1 MNLEPYYIIN
11 MKRTIIF
18 SIISLLFATAV
29 IAQTPAKYW
38 VAFTDKKGTP
48 YSIDKPEAF
57 LSPRAIELRKA
68 HSIAIDERDI
78 PVNPDY
84 VRQVLALDTAAR
96 CFTTSKWLNGMTV
109 YALREDMKEAIE
121 KLPFVDSVE
130 RTDVPKDTLLPPW
143 EPAYV
148 FPGSGGQPSFTYQ
161 TDVLKNHD
169 FNYGK
174 AAQQVRVNNVQWLHR
189 MGFRGEGMQMMI
201 LDGGFQNI
209 DTISCFKAMRE
220 DHRLL
225 GARNFVEPEK
235 DPMRRHSHGTM
246 VLSCIASYLPG
257 KLVGTAPMVQVYV
270 AQTEES
276 GSEDR
281 VEEDNWVA
289 GLEYADSLGCQV
301 LNSSLGYTTFDDTVN
316 QRTYADLTGEISR
329 ASRGATIAASKGLL
343 ICNSAGNEGGKKWKY
358 IGAPADAKDILTVGA
373 VNVKRKRAYF
383 SSFGPTADGRIKPD
397 ACAVGRNTYVS
408 TPVGIITMADGTSF
422 SSPML
427 SGMVAC
433 LWQAFPEKSNYEI
446 MEAVRQAGDRNMV
459 MNGNV
464 YAAPDTNDGYGYGIA
479 DFLRA
484 YNILTFGGEDDV
496 LFAAYSHEM
505 NTKTSNQF
513 AVIVKSA
520 EKQMYSTLAITATPL
535 TYHNGK
541 ATEGKPVKVKVFQ
554 HHIDADDEL
563 SGLVHTITL
572 PKLPKSK
579 PYQLYRVDFVID
591 GKTVSRIVGL
601 EQPVLP

>member
-1 MNLEPYYIIN
+1 
-11 MKRTIIF
+11 MKKLMLIVMATVMMAAA
-18 SIISLLFATAV
+18 FA
-29 IAQTPAKYW
+29 QSPAKYW

-57 LSPRAIELRKA
+57 LSPRALELRKA
-68 HSIAIDERDI
+68 HGIAIDERDL

-96 CFTTSKWLNGMTV
+96 CFTTTKWLNGMTV
-109 YALREDMKEAIE
+109 YALRDDMKEAIE

-130 RTDVPKDTLLPPW
+130 RTDVPKEPLPPAG
-143 EPAYV
+143 PAYV
-148 FPGSGGQPSFTYQ
+148 FPGGGGQPMLTYQ
-161 TDVLKNHD
+161 SDIQKNND
-169 FNYGK
+169 FDYGQ
-174 AAQQVRVNNVQWLHR
+174 ATLQVRVNNVHWLHR

-201 LDGGFQNI
+201 LDGGFENI
-209 DTISCFKAMRE
+209 DTISCLKALRD

-235 DPMRRHSHGTM
+235 DPMRKHSHGTM
-246 VLSCIASYLPG
+246 VLSCIASYTPG
-257 KLVGTAPMVQVYV
+257 LLVGTAPMVKVHV

-316 QRTYADLTGEISR
+316 QRTYADLTGEVSR
-329 ASRGATIAASKGLL
+329 ASRAATIAASKGLL
-343 ICNSAGNEGGKKWKY
+343 ICNSAGNEGASKWKY
-358 IGAPADAKDILTVGA
+358 IGAPADAKDILSVGA
-373 VNVKRKRAYF
+373 VNVKGKRAYF

-397 ACAVGRNTYVS
+397 ACAVGRSTYLS
-408 TPVGIITMADGTSF
+408 TPAGIVTIADGTSF

-446 MEAVRQAGDRNMV
+446 MEAVRQAGGHNFRL
-459 MNGNV
+459 NG
-464 YAAPDTNDGYGYGIA
+464 ARISMPDSNDGYGYGIT

-484 YNILTFGGEDDV
+484 YNILKYGEKDV
-496 LFAAYSHEM
+496 LILGDCGYCSTSRSINAITMGGLTPDAITITPISFIDGKIVEGKTHNLKFKTTETSQGFFSHE
-505 NTKTSNQF
+505 
-513 AVIVKSA
+513 I
-520 EKQMYSTLAITATPL
+520 P
-535 TYHNGK
+535 
-541 ATEGKPVKVKVFQ
+541 
-554 HHIDADDEL
+554 
-563 SGLVHTITL
+563 L
-572 PKLPKSK
+572 PKVSK
-579 PYQLYRVDFVID
+579 NSFQLYRLDFVIK
-591 GKTVSRIVGL
+591 GKTVSRIVGN
-601 EQPVLP
+601 EQLAGEYSVNDRTVNL

>member
-1 MNLEPYYIIN
+1 
-11 MKRTIIF
+11 MKRI
-18 SIISLLFATAV
+18 LLLALATVFATAV
-29 IAQTPAKYW
+29 FAQAPAKYW

-68 HSIAIDERDI
+68 HGIAIDERDL

-109 YALREDMKEAIE
+109 YALREDMKEAVE
-121 KLPFVDSVE
+121 KLPFVDSVQ
-130 RTDVPKDTLLPPW
+130 RTDVPKEPLPPV

-148 FPGSGGQPSFTYQ
+148 FPGSGGQPTFSYQ
-161 TDVLKNHD
+161 TDIQKNSD
-169 FNYGK
+169 FDYGNATK
-174 AAQQVRVNNVQWLHR
+174 QVRVNNVQWLHR
-189 MGFRGEGMQMMI
+189 MGFRGEGMQMMV

-209 DTISCFKAMRE
+209 DTISCFNILRN

-235 DPMRRHSHGTM
+235 DPMRKHSHGTM

-301 LNSSLGYTTFDDTVN
+301 LNSSLGYTTFDDSIN
-316 QRTYADLTGEISR
+316 QRTYADLTGEVSR
-329 ASRGATIAASKGLL
+329 ASRAATIAASKGLL

-373 VNVKRKRAYF
+373 VNTKRKRAYF
-383 SSFGPTADGRIKPD
+383 SSFGPTADGRIKPE

-446 MEAVRQAGDRNMV
+446 MDAVRQAGDRNIRF
-459 MNGNV
+459 NGKV
-464 YAAPDTNDGYGYGIA
+464 IVQPDTNDGYGYGIT

-484 YNILTFGGEDDV
+484 YNILKYGDEGV
-496 LFAAYSHEM
+496 MIHNYSQE
-505 NTKTSNQF
+505 NAVPTSNMFGFTLSQHD
-513 AVIVKSA
+513 
-520 EKQMYSTLAITATPL
+520 YSNLQVTATPL
-535 TYHNGK
+535 IFLNGK
-541 ATEGKPVKVKVFQ
+541 VTVGKPKKAKVRQLVTDCEGEQGYVFM
-554 HHIDADDEL
+554 
-563 SGLVHTITL
+563 L
-572 PKLPKSK
+572 PKLPKNK
-579 PYQLYRVDFVID
+579 PYQLYNIDFIIH
-591 GKTVSRIVGL
+591 GKIVSRIVGL
-601 EQPVLP
+601 EQPVDEPKQ

>member
-1 MNLEPYYIIN
+1 
-11 MKRTIIF
+11 MKKI
-18 SIISLLFATAV
+18 LLATLVTVLVA
-29 IAQTPAKYW
+29 AAFGQSPAKYW

-68 HSIAIDERDI
+68 HGIAIDERDL

-96 CFTTSKWLNGMTV
+96 CFTTSKWHNGMTV
-109 YALREDMKEAIE
+109 YALREDMKEAME

-148 FPGSGGQPSFTYQ
+148 FPGSGGQPIHSYQ
-161 TDVLKNHD
+161 SDIQKKND
-169 FNYGK
+169 FDYGE
-174 AAQQVRVNNVQWLHR
+174 AAKQVRVNNVHWLHR
-189 MGFRGEGMQMMI
+189 MGFRGEGMQMMV
-201 LDGGFQNI
+201 LDGGFENI
-209 DTISCFKAMRE
+209 DTISCFRILRD

-225 GARNFVEPEK
+225 GARNFVQPEK
-235 DPMRRHSHGTM
+235 DPMRRHTHGTM

-301 LNSSLGYTTFDDTVN
+301 LNSSLGYTTFDDSVN
-316 QRTYADLTGEISR
+316 QRTYADMTGDVSR
-329 ASRGATIAASKGLL
+329 ASRAATIAASKGLL
-343 ICNSAGNEGGKKWKY
+343 ICNSAGNEGGKKWNY
-358 IGAPADAKDILTVGA
+358 IGAPADAKDILSVGA
-373 VNVKRKRAYF
+373 VNVHGKRAYF

-397 ACAVGRNTYVS
+397 ACAVGRSTHLS
-408 TPVGIITMADGTSF
+408 TPAGIITIADGTSF

-446 MEAVRQAGDRNMV
+446 MEAVRKAGSHNISL
-459 MNGNV
+459 NGETITE
-464 YAAPDTNDGYGYGIA
+464 PDSNDGYGYGIT

-484 YNILTFGGEDDV
+484 YNILMYGNENDV
-496 LFAAYSHEM
+496 LFMEYSKEM
-505 NTKTSNQF
+505 FDKTSSQF
-513 AVIVKSA
+513 TAIVKSLDK
-520 EKQMYSTLAITATPL
+520 EPYSTLTVTATPL
-535 TYHNGK
+535 VYRDGK
-541 ATEGKPVKVKVFQ
+541 AIEGKPVKVKMAKEIVN
-554 HHIDADDEL
+554 IKAGL
-563 SGLVHTITL
+563 SGLGYVITL
-572 PKLPKSK
+572 PKLPKNK

-591 GKTVSRIVGL
+591 GKMVSRVVGL
-601 EQPVLP
+601 EQPAE

>member
-1 MNLEPYYIIN
+1 
-11 MKRTIIF
+11 MKKTIIF
-18 SIISLLFATAV
+18 SIITLLFATTF
-29 IAQTPAKYW
+29 AQAPAKYW

-68 HSIAIDERDI
+68 HGIAIDARDL

-84 VRQVLALDTAAR
+84 VRQVLDLDTAAR

-109 YALREDMKEAIE
+109 YATREDMKEAIE
-121 KLPFVDSVE
+121 TLPFVDSVQ
-130 RTDVPKDTLLPPW
+130 RTDVPKEPLPPV

-148 FPGSGGQPSFTYQ
+148 FPGSGGQPTFSYQ
-161 TDVLKNHD
+161 PDIQKNNE
-169 FNYGK
+169 FNYGN
-174 AAQQVRVNNVQWLHR
+174 AAPQMRVNNVQWLHR
-189 MGFRGEGMQMMI
+189 MGFRGEGMQMMV

-209 DTISCFKAMRE
+209 DTISCFNILRN

-235 DPMRRHSHGTM
+235 DPMRKHSHGTM

-257 KLVGTAPMVQVYV
+257 KIVGTAPMVQVYV

-289 GLEYADSLGCQV
+289 GVEYADSLGCQV
-301 LNSSLGYTTFDDTVN
+301 LNSSLGYTTFDDSIN
-316 QRTYADLTGEISR
+316 QRTYADLTGRVSR
-329 ASRGATIAASKGLL
+329 ASIAATIAASKGLL

-358 IGAPADAKDILTVGA
+358 IGTPADAMDILSVGA
-373 VNVKRKRAYF
+373 VNTKRKRAYF
-383 SSFGPTADGRIKPD
+383 SSVGPTADGRIKPD
-397 ACAVGRNTYVS
+397 ACAVGRNTYIS
-408 TPVGIITMADGTSF
+408 TPTGLITIADGTSF

-427 SGMVAC
+427 SGMVTC

-446 MEAVRQAGDRNMV
+446 MEAVRQAGDRNISF
-459 MNGNV
+459 NGKV
-464 YAAPDTNDGYGYGIA
+464 IAQPDTNDGYGYGIT

-484 YNILTFGGEDDV
+484 YNILKFGDEDV
-496 LFAAYSHEM
+496 MIHSYSQE
-505 NTKTSNQF
+505 NAVPTSNMFGFTLSQ
-513 AVIVKSA
+513 
-520 EKQMYSTLAITATPL
+520 QDYSNLQVTATPL
-535 TYHNGK
+535 AFEGEKVFEGK
-541 ATEGKPVKVKVFQ
+541 AKNVKIRQIITENGQQGYVVV
-554 HHIDADDEL
+554 
-563 SGLVHTITL
+563 L

-579 PYQLYRVDFVID
+579 PYQLYRLDFLF
-591 GKTVSRIVGL
+591 GGRTVSRVVGM

>member
-1 MNLEPYYIIN
+1 MRNL
-11 MKRTIIF
+11 
-18 SIISLLFATAV
+18 LLIVLATVFVATVFA
-29 IAQTPAKYW
+29 QSPAKYW
-38 VAFTDKKGTP
+38 VAFTDKKGMP

-57 LSPRAIELRKA
+57 LSPRAIELRKVRG
-68 HSIAIDERDI
+68 IAIDERDL

-109 YALREDMKEAIE
+109 YALREDMKEAVE
-121 KLPFVDSVE
+121 KLPFVDSVQ
-130 RTDVPKDTLLPPW
+130 RTDVPKEPLPPA

-148 FPGSGGQPSFTYQ
+148 FPGNGGQPTFSYQ
-161 TDVLKNHD
+161 ADIQKNGD
-169 FNYGK
+169 FDYGNATK
-174 AAQQVRVNNVQWLHR
+174 QVRVNNVQWLHR
-189 MGFRGEGMQMMI
+189 MGFRGEGMQMMV

-209 DTISCFKAMRE
+209 DTISCFNILRD

-235 DPMRRHSHGTM
+235 DPMRKHSHGTM

-301 LNSSLGYTTFDDTVN
+301 LNSSLGYTTFDDSVN
-316 QRTYADLTGEISR
+316 QRTYADLTGEVSR
-329 ASRGATIAASKGLL
+329 ASRAATIAASKGLL
-343 ICNSAGNEGGKKWKY
+343 ICNSAGNEGGKKWNY
-358 IGAPADAKDILTVGA
+358 IGAPADAKDIITVGA

-427 SGMVAC
+427 SGMVTC
-433 LWQAFPEKSNYEI
+433 LWQAFPGKSNYEI
-446 MEAVRQAGDRNMV
+446 IEAVRRSGDRNV
-459 MNGNV
+459 SLNGRPITQ
-464 YAAPDTNDGYGYGIA
+464 PDSNDGYGYGIT
-479 DFLRA
+479 DFLCA
-484 YNILTFGGEDDV
+484 YNLLKYGDRDV
-496 LFAAYSHEM
+496 LMSGT
-505 NTKTSNQF
+505 NG
-513 AVIVKSA
+513 
-520 EKQMYSTLAITATPL
+520 YSTEDRIIQALTEEGVVPTAITATPL
-535 TYHNGK
+535 TFANGQM
-541 ATEGKPVKVKVFQ
+541 AEGKSVKVKFVTTPTEKGLLS
-554 HHIDADDEL
+554 HEL
-563 SGLVHTITL
+563 TL
-572 PKLPKSK
+572 PKLSK
-579 PYQLYRVDFVID
+579 KQPYRIYRVDFVIN
-591 GKTVSRIVGL
+591 GKVISRIIGQ
-601 EQPVLP
+601 EHPVEEEKR

>member
-1 MNLEPYYIIN
+1 

-18 SIISLLFATAV
+18 SIITLLFVTAV
-29 IAQTPAKYW
+29 SAQSPAKYW

-68 HSIAIDERDI
+68 HSIAIDERDL

-121 KLPFVDSVE
+121 KLPFVDSVQ

-143 EPAYV
+143 EPAYI
-148 FPGSGGQPSFTYQ
+148 FPGNGGRPICSYQ
-161 TDVLKNHD
+161 YDIQKNND
-169 FNYGK
+169 FDYGK
-174 AAQQVRVNNVQWLHR
+174 ASQQVRVNNVQWLHR
-189 MGFRGEGMQMMI
+189 MGFRGENMQMMV

-209 DTISCFKAMRE
+209 DTISCLKAMRE

-235 DPMRRHSHGTM
+235 DPMRKHSHGTM

-316 QRTYADLTGEISR
+316 QRTYADLTGEVSR

-358 IGAPADAKDILTVGA
+358 IGVPADAKDILTVGA
-373 VNVKRKRAYF
+373 VNTKRKRAYF

-464 YAAPDTNDGYGYGIA
+464 YATPDTNDGYGYGIA

-541 ATEGKPVKVKVFQ
+541 ATERKPIKVKVFQ
-554 HHIDADDEL
+554 NHIDVDDEL
-563 SGLVHTITL
+563 SGLVHIITL
-572 PKLPKSK
+572 PKLPKNK
-579 PYQLYRVDFVID
+579 PYQFYRVNFVID

>member
-1 MNLEPYYIIN
+1 

-18 SIISLLFATAV
+18 SIITLLFATAV

-68 HSIAIDERDI
+68 HGIAIDERDL
-78 PVNPDY
+78 PVSPNY

-148 FPGSGGQPSFTYQ
+148 FPGSGGQPTFSYQ
-161 TDVLKNHD
+161 HDVLKNNVFD
-169 FNYGK
+169 YGK

-189 MGFRGEGMQMMI
+189 MGFRGENMQMMV

-209 DTISCFKAMRE
+209 DTISCLKAMRN

-257 KLVGTAPMVQVYV
+257 LLVGTAPMVQVYV

-301 LNSSLGYTTFDDTVN
+301 LNSSLGYTTFDDSIN
-316 QRTYADLTGEISR
+316 QRTYADLTGEVSR

-343 ICNSAGNEGGKKWKY
+343 ICNSAGNEGGKKWNY

-408 TPVGIITMADGTSF
+408 TPAGLITIADGTSF

-446 MEAVRQAGDRNMV
+446 MEAVRQAGDRNLV

-513 AVIVKSA
+513 AVIVKSS
-520 EKQMYSTLAITATPL
+520 EKQMYNTLTVTATPL

-541 ATEGKPVKVKVFQ
+541 ATEEKPVKVKVFQ
-554 HHIDADDEL
+554 HHIDVDEKL
-563 SGLVHTITL
+563 SGLVHIITL

-601 EQPVLP
+601 EQPVEEKK

>member
-1 MNLEPYYIIN
+1 

-18 SIISLLFATAV
+18 SIITLLFVTAV
-29 IAQTPAKYW
+29 SAQSPAKYW

-68 HSIAIDERDI
+68 HSIAIDERDL

-121 KLPFVDSVE
+121 KLPFVDSVQ

-143 EPAYV
+143 EPAYI
-148 FPGSGGQPSFTYQ
+148 FPGNGGRPTCSYQ
-161 TDVLKNHD
+161 YDIQKNND
-169 FNYGK
+169 FDYGK
-174 AAQQVRVNNVQWLHR
+174 ASQQVRVNNVQWLHR
-189 MGFRGEGMQMMI
+189 MGFRGENMQMMV

-209 DTISCFKAMRE
+209 DTISCLKAMRE

-235 DPMRRHSHGTM
+235 DPMRKHSHGTM

-316 QRTYADLTGEISR
+316 QRTYADLTGEVSR

-358 IGAPADAKDILTVGA
+358 LGTPADAKDILTVGA
-373 VNVKRKRAYF
+373 VNTKRKRAYF

-397 ACAVGRNTYVS
+397 ACAVGRNTYIS

-446 MEAVRQAGDRNMV
+446 MEAVRQAGDRNLV

-541 ATEGKPVKVKVFQ
+541 ATDGKPVKVKVFQ
-554 HHIDADDEL
+554 HHIDVDDEL

-591 GKTVSRIVGL
+591 GKTVSRVVGL
-601 EQPVLP
+601 EHPLEEKK

>member
-1 MNLEPYYIIN
+1 MKKIILV
-11 MKRTIIF
+11 T
-18 SIISLLFATAV
+18 LATVLVAV
-29 IAQTPAKYW
+29 AFGQSPAKYW

-57 LSPRAIELRKA
+57 LSPRAIELRRA
-68 HSIAIDERDI
+68 HGIAIDERDL

-109 YALREDMKEAIE
+109 YALRDDMKEAIE
-121 KLPFVDSVE
+121 RLPFVDSVQ
-130 RTDVPKDTLLPPW
+130 RTIAMKEPEPPR
-143 EPAYV
+143 EPAYI
-148 FPGSGGQPSFTYQ
+148 FPGSGGQAKHTYQ
-161 TDVLKNHD
+161 TDIQSHND
-169 FNYGK
+169 FDYGK
-174 AAQQVRVNNVQWLHR
+174 AKLQVCVNNVHWLHR
-189 MGFRGEGMQMMI
+189 MGFRGEDMQLMV

-209 DTISCFKAMRE
+209 DSIACFETLRN

-225 GARNFVEPEK
+225 GARNFVQPGK
-235 DPMRRHSHGTM
+235 DPMRKHTHGTM

-270 AQTEES
+270 AQTEDS
-276 GSEDR
+276 RSENR
-281 VEEDNWVA
+281 IEEDNWVA

-316 QRTYADLTGEISR
+316 QRTYDDLTGEVSR
-329 ASRGATIAASKGLL
+329 ASRAATIAATRGLL

-358 IGAPADAKDILTVGA
+358 VGAPADAKDILSVGA
-373 VNVKRKRAYF
+373 VNIQRGRAYF

-397 ACAVGRNTYVS
+397 ACAVGRNTYLS
-408 TPVGIITMADGTSF
+408 TPTGAITMADGTSF

-427 SGMVAC
+427 AGMVAC

-446 MEAVRQAGDRNMV
+446 MEAVRQAGDHNARL
-459 MNGNV
+459 NGEILEE
-464 YAAPDTNDGYGYGIA
+464 PDAHDGYGYGIT

-484 YNILTFGGEDDV
+484 YNILKFGNEDDV
-496 LFAAYSHEM
+496 LFAVYSRKM
-505 NTKTSNQF
+505 NTKTSNRF
-513 AVIVKSA
+513 IVLIK
-520 EKQMYSTLAITATPL
+520 STLKQDYTSLSVTATPL
-535 TYHNGK
+535 TYHNGNV
-541 ATEGKPVKVKVFQ
+541 TEGKTMKMKVQQYNVDMVSEG
-554 HHIDADDEL
+554 I
-563 SGLVHTITL
+563 SGLVHIITL

-601 EQPVLP
+601 ENPSSHD

>member
-1 MNLEPYYIIN
+1 
-11 MKRTIIF
+11 MKRTTFI
-18 SIISLLFATAV
+18 SIIALLFSTATF
-29 IAQTPAKYW
+29 AQTPAKYW

-68 HSIAIDERDI
+68 HGIAIDERDL

-109 YALREDMKEAIE
+109 YALRDDMKEAIE
-121 KLPFVDSVE
+121 KLPFVDSVQ
-130 RTDVPKDTLLPPW
+130 RTIAMKEPEPPI

-148 FPGSGGQPSFTYQ
+148 FPGSGGQPIFSYQ
-161 TDVLKNHD
+161 SDIQNNND
-169 FNYGK
+169 FDYGK
-174 AAQQVRVNNVQWLHR
+174 AWDQVRVNNVHWLHR
-189 MGFRGEGMQMMI
+189 MGFRGEGMQMMV

-209 DTISCFKAMRE
+209 DTISCFEILRN

-225 GARNFVEPEK
+225 GARNFVQPEK
-235 DPMRRHSHGTM
+235 DPMRKHTHGTM

-270 AQTEES
+270 AQTED
-276 GSEDR
+276 GRSENR
-281 VEEDNWVA
+281 IEEDNWVA

-316 QRTYADLTGEISR
+316 QRTYADLTGEVSR
-329 ASRGATIAASKGLL
+329 ASKAATIAASKGLL

-358 IGAPADAKDILTVGA
+358 IGAPADAKDIITVGA
-373 VNVKRKRAYF
+373 VNIERKRAYF

-397 ACAVGRNTYVS
+397 ACAVGRNTYLS
-408 TPVGIITMADGTSF
+408 TPTGIITIADGTSF

-446 MEAVRQAGDRNMV
+446 MEAIRQAGDC
-459 MNGNV
+459 NV
-464 YAAPDTNDGYGYGIA
+464 STPDGIFITGPNTNDGYGYGIT
-479 DFLRA
+479 DFLLA
-484 YNILTFGGEDDV
+484 YNILKYGNTDVTFFHPVTEGRTIY
-496 LFAAYSHEM
+496 AR
-505 NTKTSNQF
+505 TKEGIYPTD
-513 AVIVKSA
+513 I
-520 EKQMYSTLAITATPL
+520 IATPL
-535 TYHNGK
+535 FFKQGQV
-541 ATEGKPVKVKVFQ
+541 TEGKPVKVKFTTT
-554 HHIDADDEL
+554 L
-563 SGLVHTITL
+563 STQYGMFHKLTL
-572 PKLPKSK
+572 PKLANKQ

-591 GKTVSRIVGL
+591 GKTVSRIVGQ
-601 EQPVLP
+601 EW

>member
-1 MNLEPYYIIN
+1 
-11 MKRTIIF
+11 MKKI
-18 SIISLLFATAV
+18 LLLTLATAFAAV
-29 IAQTPAKYW
+29 ALGQNPAKYW

-57 LSPRAIELRKA
+57 LSPRALELRKA
-68 HSIAIDERDI
+68 HGIAIDERDL

-96 CFTTSKWLNGMTV
+96 CFTTTKWHNGMTV
-109 YALREDMKEAIE
+109 YALRDDMKEAIE
-121 KLPFVDSVE
+121 QLPFVDSVE
-130 RTDVPKDTLLPPW
+130 RTDVPKDTLLPPVK
-143 EPAYV
+143 PAYA
-148 FPGSGGQPSFTYQ
+148 FPGSGGSLVHTYQ
-161 TDVLKNHD
+161 ADIKKNND
-169 FNYGK
+169 FDYGNATK
-174 AAQQVRVNNVQWLHR
+174 QVRVNNVQWLHR
-189 MGFRGEGMQMMI
+189 MGFRGEGMQMMV

-209 DTISCFKAMRE
+209 DSIPCFEVLRN

-235 DPMRRHSHGTM
+235 DPMRKHSHGTM

-257 KLVGTAPMVQVYV
+257 LLVGTAPMVQVYV

-301 LNSSLGYTTFDDTVN
+301 LNSSLGYTVFDDSVN
-316 QRTYADLTGEISR
+316 QRTYADMTGEVSR
-329 ASRGATIAASKGLL
+329 ASRAATIAASKGLL
-343 ICNSAGNEGGKKWKY
+343 ICNSAGNEGASKWKY
-358 IGAPADAKDILTVGA
+358 LGAPADARDILTVGA
-373 VNVKRKRAYF
+373 VNIKRKRAYF

-397 ACAVGRNTYVS
+397 ACAVGRNTYIS
-408 TPVGIITMADGTSF
+408 TPTGLVTIADGTSF

-427 SGMVAC
+427 SGMVTC

-446 MEAVRQAGDRNMV
+446 MEAIRKAGDRNV
-459 MNGNV
+459 SLNGNV
-464 YAAPDTNDGYGYGIA
+464 ITAPDTNDGYGYGIT

-484 YNILTFGGEDDV
+484 YNILKYGNEDDV

-513 AVIVKSA
+513 GVIIKSM
-520 EKQMYSTLAITATPL
+520 EKQDYSTLTVTATPL
-535 TYHNGK
+535 TYHSGSF
-541 ATEGKPVKVKVFQ
+541 TEGKTVKVK
-554 HHIDADDEL
+554 AA
-563 SGLVHTITL
+563 LVTVDGAIAHVITL
-572 PKLPKSK
+572 PKLPKNK
-579 PYQLYRVDFVID
+579 PYQLYRVDFNID
-591 GKTVSRIVGL
+591 GKTVSRVVGL
-601 EQPVLP
+601 EQPLE

>member
-1 MNLEPYYIIN
+1 
-11 MKRTIIF
+11 MKKILFTTLTLLVTAGIF
-18 SIISLLFATAV
+18 GQSPV
-29 IAQTPAKYW
+29 KYW

-68 HSIAIDERDI
+68 HGIAIDERDL
-78 PVNPDY
+78 PVSPDY

-109 YALREDMKEAIE
+109 YAVREDMKEAIE
-121 KLPFVDSVE
+121 KLPFVDSVQ

-148 FPGSGGQPSFTYQ
+148 FPGSGGQPTFSYQ
-161 TDVLKNHD
+161 HDVLKNND
-169 FNYGK
+169 FDYGK

-189 MGFRGEGMQMMI
+189 MGFRGENMQMMV

-209 DTISCFKAMRE
+209 DTISCLKAMRN

-257 KLVGTAPMVQVYV
+257 LLVGTAPMVQVYV

-301 LNSSLGYTTFDDTVN
+301 LNSSLGYTTFDDSIN
-316 QRTYADLTGEISR
+316 QRTYADLTGEVSR

-343 ICNSAGNEGGKKWKY
+343 ICNSAGNEGGKKWNY

-408 TPVGIITMADGTSF
+408 TPAGLITIADGTSF

-513 AVIVKSA
+513 AVIVKSS
-520 EKQMYSTLAITATPL
+520 EKQMYNTLTVTATPL
-535 TYHNGK
+535 TYRNGK

-554 HHIDADDEL
+554 HHIDVDDEL
-563 SGLVHTITL
+563 SGLVHIITL

-601 EQPVLP
+601 EQPVEEKK

>member
-1 MNLEPYYIIN
+1 
-11 MKRTIIF
+11 MKKLLLITITTVLVAAAF
-18 SIISLLFATAV
+18 GQS
-29 IAQTPAKYW
+29 PAKYW

-57 LSPRAIELRKA
+57 LSPRALELRKA
-68 HSIAIDERDI
+68 HGIAIDERDL

-109 YALREDMKEAIE
+109 YALRDDMKEAVE
-121 KLPFVDSVE
+121 RLPFVDSVE
-130 RTDVPKDTLLPPW
+130 RTDVPKEPLPPAG
-143 EPAYV
+143 PAYV
-148 FPGSGGQPSFTYQ
+148 FPGSGGKPMLSYQ
-161 TDVLKNHD
+161 SDIQKNND
-169 FNYGK
+169 FDYGK
-174 AAQQVRVNNVQWLHR
+174 AAKQVRVNNVQWLHR
-189 MGFRGEGMQMMI
+189 MGFRGEGMQMMV
-201 LDGGFQNI
+201 LDGGFENI
-209 DTISCFKAMRE
+209 DTISCFKALRD

-235 DPMRRHSHGTM
+235 DPMRKHSHGTM

-257 KLVGTAPMVQVYV
+257 LLVGTAPMVQVHV

-301 LNSSLGYTTFDDTVN
+301 LNSSLGYTVFDDSVN
-316 QRTYADLTGEISR
+316 QRTYADLTGEVSR
-329 ASRGATIAASKGLL
+329 ASRAATIAASKGLL
-343 ICNSAGNEGGKKWKY
+343 ICNSAGNEGAGKWKY
-358 IGAPADAKDILTVGA
+358 IGTPADAKDILTVGA
-373 VNVKRKRAYF
+373 VNDKRKRAYF

-397 ACAVGRNTYVS
+397 ACAVGRHTYVS
-408 TPVGIITMADGTSF
+408 TPVGIITIADGTSF

-427 SGMVAC
+427 SGMVTC

-446 MEAVRQAGDRNMV
+446 MEAIRRAGDRNV
-459 MNGNV
+459 ILNGEILEE
-464 YAAPDTNDGYGYGIA
+464 PDSADGYGYGIT

-484 YNILTFGGEDDV
+484 YNILRFGNEDDV
-496 LFAAYSHEM
+496 LFVVYSREM
-505 NTKTSNQF
+505 SIKTSNRF
-513 AVIVKSA
+513 VVLIKSTS
-520 EKQMYSTLAITATPL
+520 KQDYTSLTVTATPL

-541 ATEGKPVKVKVFQ
+541 VTEGKTVKVKLQQYNVDVVSEG
-554 HHIDADDEL
+554 I
-563 SGLVHTITL
+563 SGLAHIITL
-572 PKLPKSK
+572 PKLPKNK

-601 EQPVLP
+601 EQPVE

>member
-1 MNLEPYYIIN
+1 

-18 SIISLLFATAV
+18 SIITLLFVTAV
-29 IAQTPAKYW
+29 SAQSPAKYW

-68 HSIAIDERDI
+68 HGIAIDERDL
-78 PVNPDY
+78 PVSPDY

-121 KLPFVDSVE
+121 KLPFVDSVQ

-143 EPAYV
+143 EPAYI
-148 FPGSGGQPSFTYQ
+148 FPGNGGRPICSYQ
-161 TDVLKNHD
+161 YDIQKNND
-169 FNYGK
+169 FDYGK

-189 MGFRGEGMQMMI
+189 MGFRGEGMQMMV

-209 DTISCFKAMRE
+209 DTISCFNILRN

-235 DPMRRHSHGTM
+235 DPMRKHTHGTM

-316 QRTYADLTGEISR
+316 QRTYADLTGEVSR
-329 ASRGATIAASKGLL
+329 ASRAATIAASKGLL

-358 IGAPADAKDILTVGA
+358 LGVPADAKDILTVGA
-373 VNVKRKRAYF
+373 VNTKRKRAYF

-427 SGMVAC
+427 SGMVTC

-446 MEAVRQAGDRNMV
+446 MEAVRQAGDRNIRF
-459 MNGNV
+459 NGKV
-464 YAAPDTNDGYGYGIA
+464 IVQPDTNDGYGYGIT

-484 YNILTFGGEDDV
+484 YNILKYGEDDV
-496 LFAAYSHEM
+496 MIHNYSQE
-505 NTKTSNQF
+505 NAVPTSNLFGFTLNQ
-513 AVIVKSA
+513 
-520 EKQMYSTLAITATPL
+520 QDYSNLQVTATPL
-535 TYHNGK
+535 SFENGTVLEGK
-541 ATEGKPVKVKVFQ
+541 AKKIQVRQ
-554 HHIDADDEL
+554 I
-563 SGLVHTITL
+563 ITDNGQQSHVVIL

-579 PYQLYRVDFVID
+579 PYQLYRLDFLLD
-591 GKTVSRIVGL
+591 GKTVSRIVGM
-601 EQPVLP
+601 EQAVLP

>member
-1 MNLEPYYIIN
+1 

-18 SIISLLFATAV
+18 SIITLLFVTAV
-29 IAQTPAKYW
+29 SAQSPAKYW

-68 HSIAIDERDI
+68 HSIAIDERDL

-121 KLPFVDSVE
+121 KLPFVDSVQ

-143 EPAYV
+143 EPAYI
-148 FPGSGGQPSFTYQ
+148 FPGNGGRPICSYQ
-161 TDVLKNHD
+161 YDIQKNND
-169 FNYGK
+169 FDYGK
-174 AAQQVRVNNVQWLHR
+174 ASQQVRVNNVQWLHR
-189 MGFRGEGMQMMI
+189 MGFRGENMQMMV

-209 DTISCFKAMRE
+209 DTISCLKAMRE

-235 DPMRRHSHGTM
+235 DPMRKHSHGTM

-316 QRTYADLTGEISR
+316 QRIYADLTGEVSR

-358 IGAPADAKDILTVGA
+358 LGTPADAKDILTVGA
-373 VNVKRKRAYF
+373 VNTKRKRAYF

-397 ACAVGRNTYVS
+397 ACAVGRNTYIS

-446 MEAVRQAGDRNMV
+446 MEAVRQAGDRNIRF
-459 MNGNV
+459 NGKV
-464 YAAPDTNDGYGYGIA
+464 IVQPDTNDGYGYGIT

-484 YNILTFGGEDDV
+484 YNILKYGDEGV
-496 LFAAYSHEM
+496 MIHNYSQE
-505 NTKTSNQF
+505 NAVPTSNMFGFTLNQQDYSNLQ
-513 AVIVKSA
+513 VI
-520 EKQMYSTLAITATPL
+520 ATPL
-535 TYHNGK
+535 TFLNGK
-541 ATEGKPVKVKVFQ
+541 VTVGKPKIAKVRQIVTDCEGEQGYVFM
-554 HHIDADDEL
+554 
-563 SGLVHTITL
+563 L
-572 PKLPKSK
+572 PKLPKNK

-591 GKTVSRIVGL
+591 GKTVSRVVGM

>member
-1 MNLEPYYIIN
+1 
-11 MKRTIIF
+11 MKKLLLLALATI
-18 SIISLLFATAV
+18 LAAATF
-29 IAQTPAKYW
+29 AQTPAKYW

-57 LSPRAIELRKA
+57 LSPRALELRKTRG
-68 HSIAIDERDI
+68 IAIDERDL
-78 PVNPDY
+78 PVNPEY

-121 KLPFVDSVE
+121 KLPFVDSVQ
-130 RTDVPKDTLLPPW
+130 RTDVPKEPLPPV

-148 FPGSGGQPSFTYQ
+148 FPGSGGQPIYSYQ
-161 TDVLKNHD
+161 TDIQQNND
-169 FNYGK
+169 FDYGK
-174 AAQQVRVNNVQWLHR
+174 AKLQVRVNNVHWLHR
-189 MGFRGEGMQMMI
+189 MGFRGEGMQMMV
-201 LDGGFQNI
+201 LDGGFENI
-209 DTISCFKAMRE
+209 DSIPCFDILRN

-225 GARNFVEPEK
+225 GARNFVQPEK
-235 DPMRRHSHGTM
+235 DPMRKHSHGTM

-316 QRTYADLTGEISR
+316 QRTYADLTGEVSR

-358 IGAPADAKDILTVGA
+358 LGTPADAKDILTVGA
-373 VNVKRKRAYF
+373 VNTKRKRAYF

-397 ACAVGRNTYVS
+397 ACAVGRNTYIS

-484 YNILTFGGEDDV
+484 YNILTFGGENDV

-505 NTKTSNQF
+505 NTKTSNQL
-513 AVIVKSA
+513 AVIVKSS
-520 EKQMYSTLAITATPL
+520 EKQMYNTLTVTATPL
-535 TYHNGK
+535 TYRNGK

-554 HHIDADDEL
+554 HHINVDDEL
-563 SGLVHTITL
+563 SGLVHIITL

-601 EQPVLP
+601 EQPVVEKK

>member
-1 MNLEPYYIIN
+1 

-18 SIISLLFATAV
+18 SIITLLFATAV

-68 HSIAIDERDI
+68 HGIAIDERDL
-78 PVNPDY
+78 PVSPNY

-148 FPGSGGQPSFTYQ
+148 FPGSGGQPTFSYQ
-161 TDVLKNHD
+161 HDVLKNNVFD
-169 FNYGK
+169 YGK

-189 MGFRGEGMQMMI
+189 MGFRGENMQMMV

-209 DTISCFKAMRE
+209 DTISCLKAMRN

-257 KLVGTAPMVQVYV
+257 LLVGTAPMVQVYV

-301 LNSSLGYTTFDDTVN
+301 LNSSLGYTTFDDSIN
-316 QRTYADLTGEISR
+316 QRTYADLTGEVSR

-343 ICNSAGNEGGKKWKY
+343 ICNSAGNEGGKKWNY

-408 TPVGIITMADGTSF
+408 TPAGLITIADGTSF

-446 MEAVRQAGDRNMV
+446 MEAVRQAGDRNLV

-513 AVIVKSA
+513 AVIVKSS
-520 EKQMYSTLAITATPL
+520 EKQMYNTLTVTATPL

-541 ATEGKPVKVKVFQ
+541 ATEEKPVKVKVFQ
-554 HHIDADDEL
+554 HHIDVDEKL
-563 SGLVHTITL
+563 SGLVHIITL

-601 EQPVLP
+601 EQPVVEKK

>member
-1 MNLEPYYIIN
+1 MRVSVALCLF
-11 MKRTIIF
+11 T
-18 SIISLLFATAV
+18 LLFTGAY
-29 IAQTPAKYW
+29 AQTPAKYW

-57 LSPRAIELRKA
+57 LSPRALELRKA
-68 HSIAIDERDI
+68 HGIAIDERDL

-84 VRQVLALDTAAR
+84 VKQVLALDTAAR

-109 YALREDMKEAIE
+109 YALREDMKEAI
-121 KLPFVDSVE
+121 KRLPFVDSVE
-130 RTDVPKDTLLPPW
+130 RTDVPKEPLPPV

-148 FPGSGGQPSFTYQ
+148 FPGSGGQPTFSYQ
-161 TDVLKNHD
+161 SDIQKKND
-169 FNYGK
+169 FDYGK
-174 AAQQVRVNNVQWLHR
+174 AALQVRVNNVHWLHR
-189 MGFRGEGMQMMI
+189 MGFRGEGIQMMV

-209 DTISCFKAMRE
+209 DTISCFEILRN

-225 GARNFVEPEK
+225 GARNFVQPEK
-235 DPMRRHSHGTM
+235 DPMRKHTHGTM
-246 VLSCIASYLPG
+246 VLSCIASYIPG

-301 LNSSLGYTTFDDTVN
+301 LNSSLGYTTFDDSVN
-316 QRTYADLTGEISR
+316 QRTYADLTGEVSR
-329 ASRGATIAASKGLL
+329 ASRAATIAASKGLL

-358 IGAPADAKDILTVGA
+358 IGAPADAKDIITVGA
-373 VNVKRKRAYF
+373 VNIKRNRAFF

-397 ACAVGRNTYVS
+397 ACAVGRNTYLS
-408 TPVGIITMADGTSF
+408 TPTGVITIADGTSF

-446 MEAVRQAGDRNMV
+446 MEAIRHAGDRNISF
-459 MNGNV
+459 GDFIISQ
-464 YAAPDTNDGYGYGIA
+464 PDTNDGYGYGIT

-484 YNILTFGGEDDV
+484 YNILKYGETDVFIPFYTIDDPKITHAIRVFREQTSTPSAITITPITFVDGNMVECG
-496 LFAAYSHEM
+496 
-505 NTKTSNQF
+505 KT
-513 AVIVKSA
+513 AKVKSV
-520 EKQMYSTLAITATPL
+520 
-535 TYHNGK
+535 
-541 ATEGKPVKVKVFQ
+541 GKPY
-554 HHIDADDEL
+554 L
-563 SGLVHTITL
+563 TPYGLVEHDIIL
-572 PKLPKSK
+572 PKPSK
-579 PYQLYRVDFVID
+579 KHPYQLYRIDFDIN
-591 GKTVSRIVGL
+591 GKTVSRIVGQEWPI
-601 EQPVLP
+601 EQKK

>member
-1 MNLEPYYIIN
+1 

-29 IAQTPAKYW
+29 IGQTPAKYW

-57 LSPRAIELRKA
+57 LSPRAIELRKV
-68 HSIAIDERDI
+68 HGIAIDERDL
-78 PVNPDY
+78 PVSPDY

-121 KLPFVDSVE
+121 KLPFVDSVQ

-148 FPGSGGQPSFTYQ
+148 FPGSGGQSTFSYQ
-161 TDVLKNHD
+161 PDVLKDND
-169 FNYGK
+169 FDYGK

-209 DTISCFKAMRE
+209 DTISCFNILRN

-301 LNSSLGYTTFDDTVN
+301 LNSSLGYTTFDDSIN
-316 QRTYADLTGEISR
+316 QRTYADLTGEVSR

-397 ACAVGRNTYVS
+397 ACAVGRNTYIS
-408 TPVGIITMADGTSF
+408 TPAGLITIADGTSF

-433 LWQAFPEKSNYEI
+433 LWQAFPDKSNYEI
-446 MEAVRQAGDRNMV
+446 MEAVRQAGDRNVV

-464 YAAPDTNDGYGYGIA
+464 YEEPDTHDGYGYGIT

-484 YNILTFGGEDDV
+484 YNILKYGREDDV
-496 LFAAYSHEM
+496 LFVVYSREM
-505 NTKTSNQF
+505 NSKKSNQF
-513 AVIVKSA
+513 FVIVKSS
-520 EKQMYSTLAITATPL
+520 EKQMYNTLAVTATPL
-535 TYHNGK
+535 TYRNGK

-554 HHIDADDEL
+554 HHIDIVSEGI
-563 SGLVHTITL
+563 SGLVHIITL

-601 EQPVLP
+601 EQPVEEKK

>member
-1 MNLEPYYIIN
+1 
-11 MKRTIIF
+11 MKKLF
-18 SIISLLFATAV
+18 LLALATAFV
-29 IAQTPAKYW
+29 AAAFAQSPAKYW

-68 HSIAIDERDI
+68 HGIAIDERDL

-109 YALREDMKEAIE
+109 YALRDDMKEAIE
-121 KLPFVDSVE
+121 RLPFVDSVE
-130 RTDVPKDTLLPPW
+130 RTDVPKEPLPPA

-148 FPGSGGQPSFTYQ
+148 FPGSGGATAFSYQ
-161 TDVLKNHD
+161 SDIQKHND
-169 FNYGK
+169 FDYGK
-174 AAQQVRVNNVQWLHR
+174 AVVQVRVNNVHWLHR
-189 MGFRGEGMQMMI
+189 MGFRGEGMQMMV

-209 DTISCFKAMRE
+209 DTISCFEILRN

-225 GARNFVEPEK
+225 GARNFVQPEK
-235 DPMRRHSHGTM
+235 DPMRKHTHGTM

-301 LNSSLGYTTFDDTVN
+301 LNSSLGYTKFDDTVN
-316 QRTYADLTGEISR
+316 QRTYADLTGEVSR
-329 ASRGATIAASKGLL
+329 ASRAATIAASKGLL
-343 ICNSAGNEGGKKWKY
+343 ICNSAGNEGGSKWKY

-373 VNVKRKRAYF
+373 VNVQRKRAYF

-397 ACAVGRNTYVS
+397 ACAVGRNTYLS
-408 TPVGIITMADGTSF
+408 TPTGVITIADGTSF

-427 SGMVAC
+427 SGMVTC

-446 MEAVRQAGDRNMV
+446 MEAVRKAGDRNV
-459 MNGNV
+459 SLNGEILV
-464 YAAPDTNDGYGYGIA
+464 EPDPKDGYGYGIT

-484 YNILTFGGEDDV
+484 YNILKFGNEDDV
-496 LFAAYSHEM
+496 LFTSYSREM
-505 NTKTSNQF
+505 SKKTSNLF
-513 AVIVKSA
+513 FVMIK
-520 EKQMYSTLAITATPL
+520 STLKQEYTSLTVTATPL
-535 TYHNGK
+535 TYHNGNM
-541 ATEGKPVKVKVFQ
+541 TEGKTMKVKVKPYNVDMVSEG
-554 HHIDADDEL
+554 I
-563 SGLVHTITL
+563 SGLVHIITL

-591 GKTVSRIVGL
+591 GKTVSRIVGQEL
-601 EQPVLP
+601 EVKIDER

>member
-1 MNLEPYYIIN
+1 
-11 MKRTIIF
+11 MKKTIIF
-18 SIISLLFATAV
+18 SIITLLFATTF
-29 IAQTPAKYW
+29 AQSPAKYW

-57 LSPRAIELRKA
+57 LSPRALELRKA
-68 HSIAIDERDI
+68 HGIAIDERDL

-109 YALREDMKEAIE
+109 YATREDMKEAVE
-121 KLPFVDSVE
+121 KLPFVDSVQ
-130 RTDVPKDTLLPPW
+130 RTDVPKEPLPPA

-148 FPGSGGQPSFTYQ
+148 FPGSGGQPEFSYQ
-161 TDVLKNHD
+161 SDIQKNKEFD
-169 FNYGK
+169 YGN
-174 AAQQVRVNNVQWLHR
+174 AFPQVQVNNVQWLHR

-209 DTISCFKAMRE
+209 DTISCFNILRN

-235 DPMRRHSHGTM
+235 DPMRKHSHGTM

-257 KLVGTAPMVQVYV
+257 KIVGTAPMVQVYV

-289 GLEYADSLGCQV
+289 GVEYADSLGCQV
-301 LNSSLGYTTFDDTVN
+301 LNSSLGYTTFDDSVN
-316 QRTYADLTGEISR
+316 QRTYADMTGKVSR
-329 ASRGATIAASKGLL
+329 ASIAATIAASKGLL

-358 IGAPADAKDILTVGA
+358 IGAPADAKDILSVGA
-373 VNVKRKRAYF
+373 VNTKRKRAYF

-397 ACAVGRNTYVS
+397 ACAVGRNTYIS
-408 TPVGIITMADGTSF
+408 TPAGLISIADGTSF

-427 SGMVAC
+427 SGMVTC

-446 MEAVRQAGDRNMV
+446 MEAVRQAGDRNISF
-459 MNGNV
+459 NGKV
-464 YAAPDTNDGYGYGIA
+464 IAQPDTNDGYGYGIT

-484 YNILTFGGEDDV
+484 YNILKYGETDVCIPFYTIDDPKINHTIRV
-496 LFAAYSHEM
+496 FREQNSTPSSITITPIRFVDGKMVECG
-505 NTKTSNQF
+505 KT
-513 AVIVKSA
+513 AKVKSVG
-520 EKQMYSTLAITATPL
+520 EPYKTP
-535 TYHNGK
+535 Y
-541 ATEGKPVKVKVFQ
+541 
-554 HHIDADDEL
+554 
-563 SGLVHTITL
+563 GLVEHDIIL
-572 PKLPKSK
+572 PKLSK
-579 PYQLYRVDFVID
+579 KHPYQFYRLDFAID
-591 GKTVSRIVGL
+591 GKTVSRIVGM
-601 EQPVLP
+601 EQPRLP